1 MKSVD
6 LSGLIS
12 VTCVASVLKESI
24 YHRIELHVFGSEN
37 TDIVGSGLW
46 EL

>member
-1 MKSVD
+1 MD
-6 LSGLIS
+6 FAGLIF

-24 YHRIELHVFGSEN
+24 CHRIELHVFVSEN
-37 TDIVGSGLW
+37 TDIVRSGLW